1 MREEE
6 RNRTHHESNRTN
18 AGQPSVIS
26 ESAKELGMTHSMRP
40 KHSEDIGRR
49 MKTIKAPRSSDRG
62 TFTAL
67 GATVGVLV
75 TGWGH
80 PSESNLSRQ
89 GWFRLG
95 CCWAELGRRT
105 PDCPQA
111 IGRTECQQ
119 SAPAQSG
126 QPSITKE
133 DYPIGLQLG
142 RDRHRHG
149 RLPQSNW
156 SCQ

>member
-1 MREEE
+1 
-6 RNRTHHESNRTN
+6 
-18 AGQPSVIS
+18 
-26 ESAKELGMTHSMRP
+26 MTQSRRP

-49 MKTIKAPRSSDRG
+49 MKTAKAPRSSNRG

-75 TGWGH
+75 TGYGH

-89 GWFRLG
+89 GWFRLV

-105 PDCPQA
+105 ADCPQA

-119 SAPAQSG
+119 STQAQSG
-126 QPSITKE
+126 QPSIAKK
-133 DYPIGLQLG
+133 IIRL
-142 RDRHRHG
+142 DR
-149 RLPQSNW
+149 N
-156 SCQ
+156 